1 VKQREG
7 EISQLQSDIGEL
19 ERTRESLTNEMLNLS
34 AQNEK
39 HEAKIRQLSKIQHHY
54 KVLNM
59 VEFRLIQGVIWASVE
74 VCVLGKMMSIL

>member
-1 VKQREG
+1 MKQREG